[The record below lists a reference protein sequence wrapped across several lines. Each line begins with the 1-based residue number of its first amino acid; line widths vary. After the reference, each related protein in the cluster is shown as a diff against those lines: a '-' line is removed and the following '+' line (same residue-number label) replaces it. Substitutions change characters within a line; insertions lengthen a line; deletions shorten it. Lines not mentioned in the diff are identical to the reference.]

1 MLTEISKMIS
11 QGEEG
16 HGKTLP
22 AMLGA
27 AAGAIVLA
35 IGAAGDTGWLT
46 ITGGVVLA
54 VGLIAMMAS
63 NHIVVAWDVYARL
76 EALEKKK

>member
-1 MLTEISKMIS
+1 MLTKISTMIR

-22 AMLGA
+22 GMLAA
-27 AAGAIVLA
+27 AAGAIILA

-46 ITGGVVLA
+46 ITGGIVLA
-54 VGLIAMMAS
+54 VGLIAMMVL
-63 NHIVVAWDVYARL
+63 NHMMVEYDILARL
-76 EALEKKK
+76 DALEKK

>member
-1 MLTEISKMIS
+1 MLTKISTMIS

-22 AMLGA
+22 GMLLA

-46 ITGGVVLA
+46 ITGGIVLA
-54 VGLIAMMAS
+54 VGLIAMMVL